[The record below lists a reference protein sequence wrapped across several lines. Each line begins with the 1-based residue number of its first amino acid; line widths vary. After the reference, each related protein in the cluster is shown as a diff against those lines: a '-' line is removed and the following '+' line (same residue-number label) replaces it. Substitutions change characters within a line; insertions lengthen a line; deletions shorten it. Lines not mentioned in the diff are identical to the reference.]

1 MTRDRVYVIAEAG
14 VNHDGDVQA
23 ALRLVEAAARAGA
36 DAVKF
41 QTFRTD
47 ALTAS
52 SAPKAVYQRR
62 TTDPS
67 ESQSAMLRRLE
78 LSHDAHRE
86 IMAASADLGIDF
98 LSTPFDPASLAFLV
112 EDLGL
117 RRIKIGSGD
126 LTNGPLLHQ
135 AALSEADVI
144 LSTGLATLGEIEEAL
159 GALALGYA
167 GETPRC
173 RSDLLRAWSNPSL
186 RDGLAGRIVLL
197 QSTTEYPAPPASA
210 NLRAIGTLSAAFG
223 LPVGFSDHTE
233 GCDVCVAAVAC
244 GARVVEKHITLDRN
258 RPGPDHAASME
269 PDDFAALVGAIR
281 TVEMALGDGRKTPHS
296 SEAAN
301 ARVARKSLVAG
312 APIRAQ
318 EPFSAANLLVK
329 RPASGRSPNDMWDVL
344 GRPSG
349 RNYAPDEAI
358 DP

>member
-1 MTRDRVYVIAEAG
+1 MTRDLVYVIAEGG
-14 VNHDGDVQA
+14 VNHDGDVGD

-52 SAPKAVYQRR
+52 SAPKAGYQRR
-62 TTDPS
+62 STDPG

-86 IMAASADLGIDF
+86 ILAASVELGIDF
-98 LSTPFDPASLAFLV
+98 LSTPFDPWSLAFLV

-135 AALSEADVI
+135 AAQRGVDVI

-167 GETPRC
+167 GEVPRC
-173 RSDLLRAWSNPSL
+173 RSDLLRAWSDAAL
-186 RDGLAGRIVLL
+186 RAGLTGRVVLL
-197 QSTTEYPAPPASA
+197 QCTTEYPAPPASA
-210 NLRAIGTLSAAFG
+210 NLRAIDTLSAAFG

-233 GCDVCVAAVAC
+233 GRDVCVAAVAC
-244 GARVVEKHITLDRN
+244 GARTIEKHITLDRN

-269 PDDFAALVGAIR
+269 PEDFAALVSAIR
-281 TVEMALGDGRKTPHS
+281 TVEVSLGDGRKTPHP

-301 ARVARKSLVAG
+301 ALAARKSLVAG
-312 APIRAQ
+312 APIRAH
-318 EPFSAANLLVK
+318 EPFSAVNLLAK
-329 RPASGRSPNDMWDVL
+329 RPGLGRSPNDMWDIIGL
-344 GRPSG
+344 PSK
-349 RNYAPDEAI
+349 RSYARDEAI